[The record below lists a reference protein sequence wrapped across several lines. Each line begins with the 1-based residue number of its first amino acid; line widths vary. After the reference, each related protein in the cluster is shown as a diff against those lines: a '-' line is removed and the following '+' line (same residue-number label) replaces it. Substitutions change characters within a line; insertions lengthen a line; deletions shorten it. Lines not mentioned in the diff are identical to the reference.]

1 MVFVIWKY
9 TNVFEEGGIS
19 TGGTFHRDNFPWE
32 GKFPGENFHGK
43 LTLSEL
49 SEFRYEILFFC
60 PTFSLPAQF
69 YMWICSWG
77 TVWGNFSE
85 RFGFSGRFVRV
96 KSGS

>member
-32 GKFPGENFHGK
+32 GKFPGAKFPWETYTERICQNSDTKF
-43 LTLSEL
+43 
-49 SEFRYEILFFC
+49 FFC
-60 PTFSLPAQF
+60 PAFSLPAQF